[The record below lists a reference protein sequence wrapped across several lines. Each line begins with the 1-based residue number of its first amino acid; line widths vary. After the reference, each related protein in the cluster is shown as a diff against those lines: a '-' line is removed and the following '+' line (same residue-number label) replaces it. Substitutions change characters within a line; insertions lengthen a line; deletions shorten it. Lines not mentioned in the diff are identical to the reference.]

1 MNTKKG
7 MPPVDLGPSG
17 LTVARAIAHH
27 RQEQGLTYAELERR
41 TEQIGH
47 KVGTVALRRIEA
59 FARRVDVDDLTSL
72 AVALRVSPVD
82 LLTHI
87 PPEQPFPDELTVV
100 TGLGPDFPPAELA
113 AWMAGKTGV
122 TTQERIVYWELAIA
136 EIEEGGRLA
145 AEKVREARE
154 QCDQDPRSL
163 DLIKRAHDA
172 EGDLAISHRALDMA
186 HRRLALLKEEA
197 GEAWKGTD

>member
-27 RQEQGLTYAELERR
+27 RQQQGLTYAELERR

-59 FARRVDVDDLTSL
+59 HARRVDVDDLTAL

-87 PPEQPFPDELTVV
+87 PPEKPLPDEITVV
-100 TGLGPDFPPAELA
+100 TGLRPDFPPAELA

-122 TTQERIVYWELAIA
+122 TTQERIVYWNQALV
-136 EIEEGGRLA
+136 EIEDGRRLA
-145 AEKVREARE
+145 AEEIREARE
-154 QCDQDPRSL
+154 RCDQDPRSL
-163 DLIKRAHDA
+163 DLIERAHNA
-172 EGDLAISHRALDMA
+172 ESDLAIIHRARDMA
-186 HRRLALLKEEA
+186 RRRLWLLKEET
-197 GEAWKGTD
+197 GEA